1 MHATTASFL
10 AGAACRPFPSKVSAN
25 AALLRT
31 SSSMR
36 PMRRAILAVAASRVG
51 GVRSR
56 QPFREEQAMVA
67 RVTSVRVNP
76 EDVEDSI
83 RLFDESV
90 IPAAEQ
96 EEGFQGVLLLVRDDG
111 HALAIDLCD
120 SIEHVRA
127 NERSGVYQ
135 TQVTKFADKIVETPK
150 RQVYRV
156 AVAKGLKGGREL
168 LLRS

>member
-1 MHATTASFL
+1 
-10 AGAACRPFPSKVSAN
+10 
-25 AALLRT
+25 
-31 SSSMR
+31 
-36 PMRRAILAVAASRVG
+36 
-51 GVRSR
+51 
-56 QPFREEQAMVA
+56 MVA

-76 EDVEDSI
+76 EDVEESI

-96 EEGFQGVLLLVRDDG
+96 EEGFQGVLLLVREDG

-135 TQVTKFADKIVETPK
+135 TQVTKFADKIVESPH
-150 RQVYRV
+150 REVYRV
-156 AVAKGLKGGREL
+156 AVSKGLKGGREL
-168 LLRS
+168 LAPS

>member
-1 MHATTASFL
+1 
-10 AGAACRPFPSKVSAN
+10 
-25 AALLRT
+25 
-31 SSSMR
+31 
-36 PMRRAILAVAASRVG
+36 
-51 GVRSR
+51 
-56 QPFREEQAMVA
+56 MVA

-76 EDVEDSI
+76 EDVADSI

-135 TQVTKFADKIVETPK
+135 TQVAKFADRFTETPK
-150 RQVYRV
+150 RQIYRV

-168 LLRS
+168 LVGG

>member
-1 MHATTASFL
+1 
-10 AGAACRPFPSKVSAN
+10 
-25 AALLRT
+25 
-31 SSSMR
+31 
-36 PMRRAILAVAASRVG
+36 
-51 GVRSR
+51 
-56 QPFREEQAMVA
+56 MVA

-76 EDVEDSI
+76 EDVEESI

-135 TQVTKFADKIVETPK
+135 TQVTKFADKIVESP
-150 RQVYRV
+150 RREVYRV
-156 AVAKGLKGGREL
+156 AVSKGLKGGREL
-168 LLRS
+168 LSAS